1 MIRLDL
7 TETESAA
14 LVKVLDYYVSEL
26 RMEITDTEQ
35 KDLRDALKTEE
46 DVLKKIQQTLKE
58 RLGET

>member
-46 DVLKKIQQTLKE
+46 DVLKKILQTLKE